1 MKYQKGD
8 LVRWIDDNIIIRD
21 NHKERYMIIL
31 QHEPHVMKRG
41 QGYYSYRYID
51 TGREDRYIDELL
63 EQATQK
69 IG

>member
-8 LVRWIDDNIIIRD
+8 LLMWKEDNIIIR
-21 NHKERYMIIL
+21 NNRETYMIII
-31 QHEPHVMKRG
+31 QHEPYVVNRG

-63 EQATQK
+63 EQATEM